1 MRSWEAKSR
10 GPYLNIKILGKAVDQ
25 RKIDFKGPMSNVN
38 MFPEQWKKKFR
49 KKFFI
54 GDDDGALAISR
65 IYPCSIITTHRNNP
79 VGGITNTNYF
89 IFRWLQK
96 KDPEYRWFKTC
107 APSRRKIQNVLELIW
122 QE

>member
-25 RKIDFKGPMSNVN
+25 RKIDFKGPMSNLN
-38 MFPEQWKKKFR
+38 MFLEQLKIKIPQKKI
-49 KKFFI
+49 FI

-65 IYPCSIITTHRNNP
+65 IYQCSIITRHRNIP

-89 IFRWLQK
+89 
-96 KDPEYRWFKTC
+96 P
-107 APSRRKIQNVLELIW
+107 LISQISSW
-122 QE
+122 RFDST